1 MIDFWSSEGYM
12 KIKLLK
18 TFDKDE
24 IVDMPD
30 FFAKSLI
37 KRGKACT
44 LDTVYH
50 VFNLCCVNI
59 GTVEGYRVIRRFEG
73 GFPDDMAIYFQPKR
87 IAICT
92 YNRPLFKKS
101 MYVEGDYYTH
111 VADNKTYISDSSQ
124 LNSKIRRGETIVDSS
139 SAKLLIDCYEDA
151 IQECGF
157 GGKYFYT
164 PAEISEL
171 EDKINEKNKY
181 FLLGQRSI
189 RSKYHDPA
197 IDLFNSK
204 EISTEPY
211 NTFDFW

>member
-1 MIDFWSSEGYM
+1 M

-24 IVDMPD
+24 IVDMPN

-59 GTVEGYRVIRRFEG
+59 GKVEGFMVHRTIDQ
-73 GFPDDMAIYFQPKR
+73 FPDDMTIYFQPKH

-92 YNRPLFKKS
+92 YEPAKFKKS

-111 VADNKTYISDSSQ
+111 VAGNNTYISDSSQ
-124 LNSKIRRGETIVDSS
+124 LNDKIRIGGTIVDSS

-164 PAEISEL
+164 LREISEL
-171 EDKINEKNKY
+171 EKKINEKYKHY
-181 FLLGQRSI
+181 LLGQRQI